1 MFYLHLVHVFIQNR
15 RAGIMGHM
23 PIIPALGKLSK
34 AGRANPEASVGYIVS
49 QCRELLRDF
58 NVNDLQ
64 K

>member
-1 MFYLHLVHVFIQNR
+1 
-15 RAGIMGHM
+15 MGHM